1 MTGSGSCMA
10 IGMAMFAC
18 GIEEHLAILTICGV
32 FLYCA
37 GFVVGL
43 VEEDRLK
50 EKLCKFEKEI
60 KEMKTNGKV

>member
-1 MTGSGSCMA
+1 MIGSGACMA
-10 IGMAMFAC
+10 MGMGMFAC
-18 GIEEHLAILTICGV
+18 AVAKNSAILTICGI

-50 EKLCKFEKEI
+50 EKLRGFEKEN
-60 KEMKTNGKV
+60 KGGNAND